1 MRDGASARREFRP
14 TQVSGPART
23 RLRWLRAVLEQM
35 PSGVLVA
42 EAPSGRVVFWNA
54 QAITTWPDFL
64 DAPDGARRCRA
75 IRSDGRPYTLDDW
88 PLAHALTSGAVVASE
103 EVEFRG
109 DDGARTVMDVRCVPV
124 RDTAGRISAA
134 VAIMQDITERKR
146 AAQALVASQARYE
159 NLYQDAP
166 DMFAS
171 VDVDTERL
179 VQCNQTLVSV
189 SGFGRDTLI
198 GRPLGEL
205 HDEGSAPALA
215 RAIAQVGRTG
225 RVHDTELRLRCKDG
239 GVIDVSL
246 TIAAIRDEQDHLYHR
261 VTWRDV
267 TERKRTHAALK
278 NYQTELER
286 SHRELHALAGRL
298 FGAQEEERRRISR
311 ELHDDLNQRLALLTL
326 DIEALSQKVPRSR
339 RATTERLRA
348 VRDRVVELSDDVHG
362 LAYQLHPSILDDLGL
377 AAALR
382 SHIADV
388 TRREGIAIEL
398 SEDGLTG
405 PIPAD
410 VASCLY
416 RVAQE
421 ALRNV
426 VKHAQPAS
434 VTVHLDSSSDGVTMA
449 VDDSGVG
456 FDPRGT
462 PHRGLGLVGMEERV
476 RFVGGQ
482 FSLTSRPGEGTRVTV
497 WVPQPGTAG

>member
-1 MRDGASARREFRP
+1 MRDDTSARREFRP

-75 IRSDGRPYTLDDW
+75 IKSDGRPYTLDDW

-179 VQCNQTLVSV
+179 VHATRRS
-189 SGFGRDTLI
+189 SASRDSDAT
-198 GRPLGEL
+198 R
-205 HDEGSAPALA
+205 SLA
-215 RAIAQVGRTG
+215 ARSESSMT
-225 RVHDTELRLRCKDG
+225 
-239 GVIDVSL
+239 
-246 TIAAIRDEQDHLYHR
+246 
-261 VTWRDV
+261 TWRDV
-267 TERKRTHAALK
+267 TERKRTQAALK

-339 RATTERLRA
+339 RATSERLRA

-398 SEDGLTG
+398 SEDGLTR

-449 VDDSGVG
+449 IDDSGVG

-476 RFVGGQ
+476 RLVGGQ